1 MEKESL
7 EDLTGDSGQNQ
18 AGKRGGN
25 PLQDGGGKKKKPKT
39 LSSRTCLG
47 EAEEGKL
54 AKVLMAGGW
63 DGSV

>member
-25 PLQDGGGKKKKPKT
+25 PLQDGGGAGDQKPFPQEPAWERLRKGNWP
-39 LSSRTCLG
+39 RC
-47 EAEEGKL
+47 
-54 AKVLMAGGW
+54 
-63 DGSV
+63 